1 MLLQTIKRSWWVL
14 ALYGVISILFGISAI
29 IWPLSTAL
37 ALAWAF
43 GIMALAEGVTSL
55 MALFDKNMPI
65 SKGWVALYALA
76 SIAFGI
82 VAVLFPGAVA
92 SVVLMFLAAW
102 LIAGGIYRIIF
113 AIRVRKHIEGESW
126 IILSGV
132 LSLALGV
139 LFMVYPAT
147 GLVTVTL
154 WIGALVLV
162 YGVFQ
167 LMAALRIRKLDL
179 PAV

>member
-1 MLLQTIKRSWWVL
+1 MLLHTLKRSWWVL
-14 ALYGVISILFGISAI
+14 ALYGVISILFGICAVV
-29 IWPLSTAL
+29 WPLSTAL

-55 MALFDKNMPI
+55 IALFDRNMPI

-82 VAVLFPGAVA
+82 VAVLFPGTVA

-102 LIAGGIYRIIF
+102 LIVGGIYRIIF
-113 AIRVRKHIEGESW
+113 AIRVRKQIQGELW
-126 IILSGV
+126 IALSGL
-132 LSLALGV
+132 LSLVLGV
-139 LFMVYPAT
+139 LFMVYPAA
-147 GLVTVTL
+147 GLVSVTL
-154 WIGALVLV
+154 WIGALVLI
-162 YGVFQ
+162 YGIFQ

-179 PAV
+179 PGV